1 MNKTK
6 LPLLKHNGVNYL
18 LPFIIITAC
27 FALWGFANDI
37 TNPMVK
43 AFSKIF
49 RMNVTQGALVQL
61 AFYGGYFAMAFPAAI
76 FIKRFSYKSGIL
88 FGLALYAVGA
98 FLFFPAMI
106 SGNYYPFLA
115 AYFVLTCGL
124 SFLETSAN
132 PYILTMGP
140 EENAT
145 RRLNMAQAF
154 NPIGSLMGMYVA
166 MNFIQARLN
175 PMSTAE
181 RALLSDP
188 EFEMIKQSDLSILIA
203 PYLAIGLVVL
213 AMFLIIL
220 IAKMPKN
227 GDKDKSL
234 HFSATLKRIFSI
246 SNYRQGVIA
255 QFFYVGAQI
264 MCWTFII
271 QYGTRVF
278 MNQGME
284 EQAAE
289 VLSQRYNIVAMT
301 IFCVSRLIATYLMKF
316 FDPGKMLRAFAIA
329 AGIFTLGV
337 IFLQDIAGLYCLVAV
352 SACMSLMFPTIYG
365 IALKGM
371 GDDAKFGAAGLIM
384 AILGGS
390 ILPPV
395 QAAIIDMGT
404 IGASFPAVNASFI
417 LPLICF
423 VVVAWYG
430 SQAYKRSKINSM
442 HDIAI

>member
-1 MNKTK
+1 MKKTDI
-6 LPLLKHNGVNYL
+6 PLLKHNGINYL

-49 RMNVTQGALVQL
+49 RMNVTRGALVQL
-61 AFYGGYFAMAFPAAI
+61 AFYSGYFAMAFPAAI
-76 FIKRFSYKSGIL
+76 FIKKFSYKSGIL
-88 FGLALYAVGA
+88 LGLILYAAGA
-98 FLFFPAMI
+98 FLFFPAMK

-115 AYFVLTCGL
+115 AYFILTCGL

-154 NPIGSLMGMYVA
+154 NPIGSLLGMFVA
-166 MNFIQARLN
+166 MNFIQARLD
-175 PMSTAE
+175 PMSTSE
-181 RALLSDP
+181 RAMLSER
-188 EFEMIKQSDLSILIA
+188 EFEAVKQSDLATLIA
-203 PYLAIGLVVL
+203 PYLTIGIIVLV
-213 AMFLIIL
+213 MFLIIL
-220 IAKMPKN
+220 FTRMPKN
-227 GDKDKSL
+227 GDKNKSL
-234 HFSATLKRIFSI
+234 HFRMTLKRIFSI
-246 SNYRQGVIA
+246 PNYRQGVIA

-278 MNQGME
+278 MAGGME

-289 VLSQRYNIVAMT
+289 VLSQKYNIVAMV
-301 IFCVSRLIATYLMKF
+301 IFCISRLIATYLMKF

-337 IFLQDIAGLYCLVAV
+337 IFLQDIWGLYSLVAV

-371 GDDAKFGAAGLIM
+371 GEDAKFGAAGLIM

-390 ILPPV
+390 ILPPL
-395 QAAIIDMGT
+395 QAAIIDMET
-404 IGASFPAVNASFI
+404 IGEFFPAVNASFA
-417 LPLICF
+417 LPFVCF
-423 VVVAWYG
+423 MVVAWYG
-430 SQAYKRSKINSM
+430 TQARR
-442 HDIAI
+442 

>member
-6 LPLLKHNGVNYL
+6 LSLLKHHGVNYL
-18 LPFIIITAC
+18 LPFILITTC

-49 RMNVTQGALVQL
+49 RMNVTQGALVQV

-76 FIKRFSYKSGIL
+76 FIKKFSYKSGIL
-88 FGLALYAVGA
+88 VGLLLYAMGA
-98 FLFFPAMI
+98 FLFFPAKM
-106 SGNYYPFLA
+106 SGDYYPFLA
-115 AYFVLTCGL
+115 AYFILTCGL

-145 RRLNMAQAF
+145 RRLNLAQSF
-154 NPIGSLMGMYVA
+154 NPLGSLAGMYVA
-166 MNFIQARLN
+166 MNLIQARLN

-181 RALLSDP
+181 RASLSDS
-188 EFEMIKQSDLSILIA
+188 EFAVMNQSDLTILIA
-203 PYLAIGLVVL
+203 PYLAIGAVVL
-213 AMFLIIL
+213 AMFLLIL
-220 IAKMPKN
+220 FMRMPIN
-227 GDKDKSL
+227 GDKDKTF
-234 HFSATLKRIFSI
+234 HFGATIRRLFAV
-246 SNYRQGVIA
+246 SNYREGVIA

-271 QYGTRVF
+271 QYGTRIF
-278 MNQGME
+278 MAQGMG

-289 VLSQRYNIVAMT
+289 VMSQKYNIAAMV
-301 IFCVSRLIATYLMKF
+301 IFCVSRFLATYLMKF
-316 FDPGKMLRAFAIA
+316 FNPGKMLRTFAITA
-329 AGIFTLGV
+329 AILMLGV
-337 IFLQDIAGLYCLVAV
+337 IGLQNIWGLYSLVAV

-371 GDDAKFGAAGLIM
+371 GEDSKFGAAGLIM

-390 ILPPV
+390 ILPPL
-395 QAAIIDMGT
+395 QARIIDMGT
-404 IGASFPAVNASFI
+404 IGDLFPAVNASFI

-423 VVVAWYG
+423 MVVAWYG
-430 SQAYKRSKINSM
+430 IKAYKRSIV
-442 HDIAI
+442 